1 VKSTLVYL
9 ISSDAPWAGH
19 LDEMVRDERLGRV
32 QLFPVG
38 RGALAAYRAALPDV
52 VIFDLREERRDVTVA
67 MTMIREIFPRM
78 AAGGVM
84 VIGSADPDDRVALR
98 EEREQLAL
106 IQLAEY
112 LPRNTP
118 DSFYVERIHALQQR
132 AVEFRQQ
139 AELPAG
145 SQGLNSTLGAIP
157 SATKAGAAS
166 PEAHEI
172 PVPVSAAPV
181 KGKAD
186 QAAPLEIKSHVRVLL
201 SRPEQQVALLEALL
215 DVGARPLQ
223 LGDNGALQNSD
234 DEVDFLIVDSVC
246 AERHAGLLTQMR
258 RSIPGLR
265 IIQVPDEGERGMR
278 RLSRDISA
286 LLATSVP
293 AAGPA
298 ELAEQIRARVSEDS
312 PVPVL
317 LLVEDEQNIRELT
330 AHYLLL
336 QGYEVHQAEDG
347 MEAMGLFKVRRPA
360 LILSDVYMPRMNGF
374 KLLLEVKNRVPELPM
389 LMMTGYSSAAE
400 VLNSSKYRNV
410 SFLAKPFRLSELG
423 ERIRTM
429 LGAAS

>member
-1 VKSTLVYL
+1 MKSTIVYL
-9 ISSDAPWAGH
+9 ISSDATWAEH
-19 LDEMVRDERLGRV
+19 LDESVRDERLGRV
-32 QLFPVG
+32 QFFPVG
-38 RGALAAYRAALPDV
+38 RGALSAYRTALPDV

-78 AAGGVM
+78 AAGGVI
-84 VIGSADPDDRVALR
+84 VIGSADPADRVALR

-118 DSFYVERIHALQQR
+118 DSFYLERLHALQQR
-132 AVEFRQQ
+132 ALEFRQQ

-145 SQGLNSTLGAIP
+145 SQGLNSTLGTPAATP
-157 SATKAGAAS
+157 RAPEPAKAPRESAPPAGL
-166 PEAHEI
+166 PTL
-172 PVPVSAAPV
+172 PVPDGDSALPV
-181 KGKAD
+181 VNSR
-186 QAAPLEIKSHVRVLL
+186 IRVLL
-201 SRPEQQVALLEALL
+201 SLADQQSALLEALV
-215 DVGARPLQ
+215 DVGASPLRV
-223 LGDNGALQNSD
+223 GENGTLAES

-246 AERHAGLLTQMR
+246 AERHASLLTQMR
-258 RSIPGLR
+258 RSNPCLR
-265 IIQVPDEGERGMR
+265 IIQIPDEGDRGMR

-286 LLATSVP
+286 LLAATAS
-293 AAGPA
+293 GPA
-298 ELAEQIRARVSEDS
+298 ELASQIRARVSQDNV
-312 PVPVL
+312 VPVL

-347 MEAMGLFKVRRPA
+347 VEAMSLFKARRPA

-423 ERIRTM
+423 ERIRSM
-429 LGAAS
+429 LGSAS